1 MYKSFLIWATIL
13 GAIAVMLGAFGAHA
27 LHDIVVES
35 KIEIFK
41 TAVTYQFY
49 HVFAL
54 LALTW
59 LQYQKPNKIFKYAG
73 IFFIIGIILFSGS
86 LYTLTFINLKIIGIL
101 TPIGGLFFIV
111 GWICMFIGAFQLKK

>member
-1 MYKSFLIWATIL
+1 MYKSFLIWASVL
-13 GAIAVMLGAFGAHA
+13 AAIAVILGAFGAHA

-54 LALTW
+54 LSLAW
-59 LQYQKPNKIFKYAG
+59 LQYQKPNKIFIYAG

-86 LYTLTFINLKIIGIL
+86 LYALTFINLQKLGIL
-101 TPIGGLFFIV
+101 TPIGGMFFII
-111 GWICMFIGAFQLKK
+111 GWICMFIGALQLKK